1 MGEDRL
7 SEALVL
13 MGMRLNMLYLS
24 AILDDYIEERN
35 RAGGAVGCT
44 RGEAVTCV
52 SGAGKE

>member
-35 RAGGAVGCT
+35 RAAVDRNG
-44 RGEAVTCV
+44 GEAETCSAV
-52 SGAGKE
+52 AGKE